1 MFNILDSE
9 GFFNDMIRDI
19 FAAINK
25 GIYSLIAVTYNL
37 IEDLSKM
44 SILSYGNMQEFARRI
59 YALLGLFMLFKVSF
73 SIITYIVDPNKMTD
87 KTAGFSAIIKNTVI
101 TLILILVVPTGF
113 SLLYEAQDAILS
125 ENVIPKLILGTD
137 KDISTTGNTKDE
149 LKIYFS
155 PDYCGDVPIYA
166 KDTGHYI
173 SLLTFRTFFQ
183 PNPKYDIQSFADSI
197 GSKIYTRYCFP
208 RSTEYL
214 PDDVNLDLGSIK
226 WDVVKGAISTAIF
239 PMFQPLKQAISG
251 AKKLYNLS
259 QMPDDLNE
267 LNTDIQVYDYLN
279 YSQLYNASSAKADHD
294 AIDFFTLSYYDYDID
309 FNYFIALLVG
319 IIVELVLIG
328 ICMDVAV
335 RSVKLT
341 FLQLM
346 APIPIVSYIDP
357 KSGKDGMFKRW
368 YQEVFK
374 TWGSLFIKLIAVF
387 FGVYLIQQLDTLYL
401 LSGSATDIKSTKL
414 WIMLFLLIGILIFM
428 KQLPTLLES
437 LIPGLKN
444 AGSFTLNPFKKFSNE
459 AIGGKQILGAAGA
472 VGAGALALTGA
483 GIAHGVA
490 RRQFR
495 KGLDKSKGEISNS
508 RTELSN
514 LRNQRIANANS
525 IRSNNAQVRG
535 INAQKSALEARKATV
550 SPASRGWDMLENAI
564 KNLDNQ
570 KASLQADNA
579 RIRAASQSIKGEMSL
594 KNTEIQ
600 GKIEKLND
608 KIEKSK
614 LTKHPIAGA
623 MGSISR
629 GALYGMREGYKN
641 PRNFIKNAITATT
654 QASQNRSHRDKYDL
668 RDRVRERLTDIADIK
683 NSSGTSSIVKEDLKN
698 ARNSLTNV
706 TNNIDR
712 LNKTIADLASRIGEA
727 EFNKAVIYQD
737 NGRMR
742 FNDRY
747 TGPSMDDLKAALDN
761 MNTQMDSKIQFE
773 KQIKEYENIIQSGKK
788 E

>member
-1 MFNILDSE
+1 MFNILESE

-113 SLLYEAQDAILS
+113 SLLYEVQDAILS

-155 PDYCGDVPIYA
+155 PDYCGDVAIYA

-183 PNPKYDIQSFADSI
+183 PNPKYNMESFADSL

-208 RSTEYL
+208 RSSEYL
-214 PDDVNLDLGSIK
+214 PDDVNLDLGSIN
-226 WDVVKGAISTAIF
+226 WDSIKKVGKFVLTPTFGLFKEAF
-239 PMFQPLKQAISG
+239 DRV
-251 AKKLYNLS
+251 KKLHNL
-259 QMPDDLNE
+259 PDDINE
-267 LNTDIQVYDYLN
+267 LNNDIVVYDYLN

-294 AIDFFTLSYYDYDID
+294 AVDFFTLSYYDYDID

-319 IIVELVLIG
+319 IVVELILIG

-495 KGLDKSKGEISNS
+495 KGLDKSQGEIA
-508 RTELSN
+508 N
-514 LRNQRIANANS
+514 LRGKRIANAG
-525 IRSNNAQVRG
+525 RLQSNNAQIRSL
-535 INAQKSALEARKATV
+535 NAQKSVLEAKKAAAPV
-550 SPASRGWDMLENAI
+550 ASRQWFDLGNDI
-564 KNLDNQ
+564 KNLEAQ
-570 KASLQADNA
+570 KATLKADNSKIRAESKEIRGNMEAKETALQA
-579 RIRAASQSIKGEMSL
+579 
-594 KNTEIQ
+594 
-600 GKIEKLND
+600 

>member
-1 MFNILDSE
+1 MFNILESE

-19 FAAINK
+19 FAAINR

-259 QMPDDLNE
+259 NMPDDLNE
-267 LNTDIQVYDYLN
+267 LNNDIEVYDYLN
-279 YSQLYNASSAKADHD
+279 YSQLYNASSAKANHD

-495 KGLDKSKGEISNS
+495 KGLDKSQGEIA
-508 RTELSN
+508 N
-514 LRNQRIANANS
+514 LRGKRIANAGKLQ
-525 IRSNNAQVRG
+525 SNNAQIRSL
-535 INAQKSALEARKATV
+535 NAQKSVLEAKKAAV
-550 SPASRGWDMLENAI
+550 PVASRQWFDLGNDI
-564 KNLDNQ
+564 KNLEAQ
-570 KASLQADNA
+570 KATLKADNSKIRAESKEIRGNMEAKETALQA
-579 RIRAASQSIKGEMSL
+579 
-594 KNTEIQ
+594 
-600 GKIEKLND
+600 

-654 QASQNRSHRDKYDL
+654 KASENRNYRDKYAL
-668 RDRVRERLTDIADIK
+668 GDRAKDRLTDIAAIK
-683 NSSGTSSIVKEDLKN
+683 NTSGTSSKVKESIKD
-698 ARNSLTNV
+698 AQNSLADV
-706 TNNIDR
+706 TNNIAR
-712 LNKTIADLASRIGEA
+712 LNRTIADLSTRMGEA
-727 EFNKAVIYQD
+727 EFNKAVITQA
-737 NGRMR
+737 NGRMMY
-742 FNDRY
+742 NDSYRPPAGY
-747 TGPSMDDLKAALDN
+747 SGPSLDDLRAVLDN
-761 MNTQMDSKIQFE
+761 YNTQRDSQIQIE
-773 KQIKEYENIIQSGKK
+773 KQIKEYENIIKSGKK

>member
-19 FAAINK
+19 FAAINR

-44 SILSYGNMQEFARRI
+44 SILSYGNMQEFAKRI

-87 KTAGFSAIIKNTVI
+87 KNTGFSAIIKNTII

-155 PDYCGDVPIYA
+155 PDYCGDIPIYA

-183 PNPKYDIQSFADSI
+183 PNPKYDSQSFADSL

-208 RSTEYL
+208 RASEYL
-214 PDDVNLDLGSIK
+214 PDDVNLDLGSMK
-226 WDVVKGAISTAIF
+226 WDLIKEAASSAIAPIFNPFKKAI
-239 PMFQPLKQAISG
+239 QEAT
-251 AKKLYNLS
+251 KLYNLS
-259 QMPDDLNE
+259 NMPDDLNE
-267 LNTDIQVYDYLN
+267 LNTDMEVYDYLN
-279 YSQLYNASSAKADHD
+279 YSQLYNASSAKSSHD
-294 AIDFFTLSYYDYDID
+294 TVDFFTLSYYEYDID

-319 IIVELVLIG
+319 IIVELILIG

-368 YQEVFK
+368 YKEVFK

-401 LSGSATDIKSTKL
+401 LSGSANDIKSEKL

-428 KQLPTLLES
+428 KQLPTLLET
-437 LIPGLKN
+437 LIPGMKN
-444 AGSFTLNPFKKFSNE
+444 AGSFTLNPFKKFTNE

-472 VGAGALALTGA
+472 IGAGALGLAGA
-483 GIAHGVA
+483 GIAHGFA
-490 RRQFR
+490 RGQFR
-495 KGLDKSKGEISNS
+495 KQLNKSRGEL
-508 RTELSN
+508 TELQSKRGVN
-514 LRNQRIANANS
+514 NARLLANKAKLDQLNSQKDAARHVLAHSLDAKERYKAQSTLTRLAPREATLQAERNELNANS
-525 IRSNNAQVRG
+525 VKLKGDIDAKEAS
-535 INAQKSALEARKATV
+535 IQK
-550 SPASRGWDMLENAI
+550 
-564 KNLDNQ
+564 
-570 KASLQADNA
+570 
-579 RIRAASQSIKGEMSL
+579 
-594 KNTEIQ
+594 
-600 GKIEKLND
+600 

-614 LTKHPIAGA
+614 LTRHPIAGA
-623 MGSISR
+623 IGSISR
-629 GALYGMREGYKN
+629 GALYGMQEGYKS
-641 PRNFIKNAITATT
+641 PRNFIKNAITSTT
-654 QASQNRSHRDKYDL
+654 KASENRNYRDKYGL
-668 RDRVRERLTDIADIK
+668 GDRTKDRLTDIAAIK
-683 NSSGTSSIVKEDLKN
+683 NTSGTSSKVKESIKD
-698 ARNSLTNV
+698 AQNSLTNV
-706 TNNIDR
+706 TNNIER
-712 LNKTIADLASRIGEA
+712 LNKTIADLASKMGEA

-742 FNDRY
+742 FNDSY
-747 TGPSMDDLKAALDN
+747 TGSYMADLKAAIGN
-761 MNTQMDSKIQFE
+761 MNAQVDSKIQIE
-773 KQIKEYENIIQSGKK
+773 KQIKEYENIINSGKK